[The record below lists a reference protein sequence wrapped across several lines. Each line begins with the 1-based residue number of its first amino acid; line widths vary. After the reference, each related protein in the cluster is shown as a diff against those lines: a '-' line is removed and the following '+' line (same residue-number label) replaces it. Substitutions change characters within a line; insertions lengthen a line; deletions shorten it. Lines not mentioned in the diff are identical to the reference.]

1 MFKKRKL
8 GTRILFPVISIIVVF
23 SAVLFFSGNSVVK
36 KMIDMSMENMI
47 DAKIVDIN
55 TSIKRIS
62 SKMLG
67 QAALFS
73 RADAVQNAYKL
84 AYTGNIKNEADL
96 KMEEARKL
104 LRGFFTSLEE
114 GYKNVLDGKNF
125 RIHFHLPPARSL
137 LRLWKK
143 KQNKSDDLSSFR
155 DTILTIGKGNHDPV
169 KGIEIGRGG
178 FAIRGLAPV
187 FSDNKKYLGSVEVL
201 STFDPVV
208 KYSISNENE
217 FIAVYMNKEFLP
229 IATRLQDSEKNPI
242 TGNQFVFVTSTSK
255 ELTDQV
261 VTPELLSIGKN
272 LIHKS
277 KVGNFLVTMLPL
289 KSYNDRQI
297 GVMVYVY
304 DASMWFDSLNKLR
317 WGVVILCL
325 ILLLGIGI
333 PLVFIVRKITIPLN
347 RVISKLDKSSDQVSA
362 ASGQV
367 SESSQSLAEGATE
380 QAASIEETSASLEE
394 ISSMT
399 KRNAESSQE
408 ANKLMEKTSNVVVKA
423 DTAMQDLTQS
433 MGEISMASEEISKVI
448 KTIDEIAFQT
458 NLLALNAAVEAA
470 RAGEAGAGFAVVA
483 DEVRNLSLRAADAA
497 KNTAQMI
504 EETIESVKKG
514 GQIVTRTNETFKE
527 VSQSIEKVGGL
538 VGEIAIASN
547 EQAQGVEQVNIAV
560 SHMDKVVQQNAA
572 SAEESASASQQ
583 LSAQSGQMKEFV
595 LDLTVI
601 ANGTGKGR
609 IAESKMTIVSQGQ
622 KKKHHPAK
630 IVFEGDTLD
639 NTSSGDKMI
648 SPPATTKEEDF

>member
-297 GVMVYVY
+297 GVMVYIY

-622 KKKHHPAK
+622 KKKYHPAK